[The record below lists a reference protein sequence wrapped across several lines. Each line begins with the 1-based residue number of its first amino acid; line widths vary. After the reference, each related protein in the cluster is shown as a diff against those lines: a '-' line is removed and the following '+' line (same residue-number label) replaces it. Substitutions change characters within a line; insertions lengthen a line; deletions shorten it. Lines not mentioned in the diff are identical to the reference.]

1 MPLTKGNSRATISS
15 NIREMVA
22 AGHPQRQAVAAA
34 LHTADQSGKHKMAKL
49 TAKARSKI
57 PTSEFAGKDRSYP
70 VEDKKHAKAALMLDH
85 NAPPAERAKIDA
97 RARKVLGEK
106 GAKGEARHAGKKMEH
121 YAGGGTGPRGHSGGE
136 ARAKEMKGGSRFDRM
151 SKETSRYMPKRSG

>member
-1 MPLTKGNSRATISS
+1 MPLAKGRSQATISS
-15 NIREMVA
+15 NIKEMVA

-34 LHTADQSGKHKMAKL
+34 EHTADESRNPKMKL
-49 TAKARSKI
+49 TAKARGKI
-57 PTSEFAGKDRSYP
+57 PTSEFAGPGRSYP

-85 NAPPAERAKIDA
+85 NAPPAEKARIDA

-106 GAKGEARHAGKKMEH
+106 AGKSGDGHAGKKMER

-136 ARAKEMKGGSRFDRM
+136 ARAKEMRGGSRFDRM
-151 SKETSRYMPKRSG
+151 SKDSSRYMPKRSG